1 MQRALAR
8 AAAAVTWLTLAC
20 PIGGAQEPRRPQ
32 LPRGADDRHW
42 EPYFDHGVQ
51 RFKRSPIAAEEAFYW
66 ASRIDPTRAE
76 PLFGRYAAFFAHTRD
91 RDVAGYFRDDAEVW
105 SRPEVRAADST
116 RMLALVRNPFVHRGL
131 EILIFDRMPG
141 NFAVDRETRAWIAYS
156 NGDFAKAVTFY
167 SDAIARGGAG
177 ARWRRFDRALAYA
190 AMDDAANALADLRA
204 VLAAL
209 RAEEQDPP
217 STFYR
222 SKHFV
227 LYMIGYLQMATRDL
241 AGARATFEEAVVEDA
256 SFAYAHAG
264 LATIARLQREPGR
277 AVDALGLAVEL
288 APGDPVLRQE
298 RGELLLSLQRLPE
311 AAADFTRAAELEP
324 FWPAPVLGLAR
335 VREREGQGDAATTLY
350 RRFVGMAPADDAQ
363 AAALRQR
370 GIVP

>member
-1 MQRALAR
+1 MQRVLAR

-20 PIGGAQEPRRPQ
+20 PIGGAQEPQRPQ
-32 LPRGADDRHW
+32 LPRGADVRHW

-66 ASRIDPTRAE
+66 ASRLDPTRAE

-91 RDVAGYFRDDAEVW
+91 RDVTGYFRDDAEVW
-105 SRPEVRAADST
+105 SRPEVRA
-116 RMLALVRNPFVHRGL
+116 
-131 EILIFDRMPG
+131 
-141 NFAVDRETRAWIAYS
+141 
-156 NGDFAKAVTFY
+156 
-167 SDAIARGGAG
+167 
-177 ARWRRFDRALAYA
+177 
-190 AMDDAANALADLRA
+190 
-204 VLAAL
+204 
-209 RAEEQDPP
+209 
-217 STFYR
+217 
-222 SKHFV
+222 
-227 LYMIGYLQMATRDL
+227 
-241 AGARATFEEAVVEDA
+241 AVVEDA

-298 RGELLLSLQRLPE
+298 RGELLLTLQRLPE